1 MAKPL
6 SKLRKKICTEIHN
19 NGGWFMGAAKAQLN
33 MLGVIHFIS
42 SGGAVFDTH
51 IQTDIRCSN
60 QLLRNKLTFEQYQ
73 QFLAEQEYPQAIEPE
88 EDEPV
93 KPIGLETLL
102 SAWKA
107 ANEVVTEQE
116 SKLSTAKQVAEEAH
130 KAVQNA
136 LSAFGWGKPS
146 VTITDAKDLLPGDR
160 ILCVGESWKADN
172 IGQVRIVNGIGNSD
186 AYGKSPIF
194 IDGTDFGFEFEFVER
209 PELA

>member
-19 NGGWFMGAAKAQLN
+19 NGGWPVDEGWCHLFEGN
-33 MLGVIHFIS
+33 IRFIS
-42 SGGAVFDTH
+42 KTGTRVKEN
-51 IQTDIRCSN
+51 DISTN
-60 QLLRNKLTFEQYQ
+60 LIGLNPSRNKVTFEQYQ
-73 QFLAEQEYPQAIEPE
+73 QFLAEQEYPQAVEPE

-93 KPIGLETLL
+93 KPAGLETLL

-116 SKLSTAKQVAEEAH
+116 EKLTTAKKVAEEAH

-136 LSAFGWGKPS
+136 LSAYGWGKPS

-160 ILCVGESWKADN
+160 IRCVGESWKADN
-172 IGQVRIVNGIGNSD
+172 IGQIRIVNGIGSAD

-209 PELA
+209 P